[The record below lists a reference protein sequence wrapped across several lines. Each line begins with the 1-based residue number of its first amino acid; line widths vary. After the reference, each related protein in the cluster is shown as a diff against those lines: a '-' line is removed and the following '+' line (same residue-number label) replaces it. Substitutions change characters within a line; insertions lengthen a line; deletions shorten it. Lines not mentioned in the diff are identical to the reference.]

1 MYKKVLI
8 LGSGPIR
15 IGQAAEFDYSGSQAC
30 RALKE
35 EGCEVILLNSNPAT
49 IQTDVELADYVYIKP
64 LTVETVEQILQVH
77 SPDGV
82 IATLGGQTGLN
93 LCVECEERGIWQKYG
108 TKVLGTSVTSIREA
122 EGRQAFRELM
132 IKTEQPIIE
141 SVYVSSI
148 DEGVVFA
155 EETSFPLIIR
165 PDYTLGG
172 TGGGV
177 AYTMKELS
185 ERLEEGLRASPVH
198 RVLLERYL
206 EGWHEIEAEV
216 IRDEA
221 GNKICVCGMENID
234 PMGVHTGDS
243 VVVSPVLTLTD
254 DQWLRLKKAALDI
267 VESLEVEGA
276 CNVQFALS
284 PDGEEYAV
292 IEVNPRASRS
302 SALASKATG
311 YPIARIAA
319 KIALGKTLPEIPNPM
334 TGNGNAMVEPDLD
347 YIVLKLPRWPFDAFP
362 TANMEL
368 GTKMKATG
376 EVVAVG
382 KTLPQALLKA
392 FRSIDGRDQLFGDD
406 LKELANED
414 LWDHVTT
421 PTSQRIPAMFD
432 LLRKGF
438 SVSEIAQRS
447 AFVPYFIE
455 IMSHIVA
462 MEKKLRDEGLS
473 ILAEAKKLGFSDRV
487 IAALTKHS
495 IKEIREE
502 ENRQKINM
510 IYREIDGCATDE
522 PAESGYYF
530 GYYDQAEVQHKEASE
545 RTIAVLGSG
554 AIRIAQGVEFDYCCV
569 KAVEALR
576 RRGIRAV
583 MINNNPETVSTDY
596 DISDALYLEPLTE
609 EDVDHI
615 LSQEGAEG
623 ILASYGGQ
631 TSLRLGQILASQGAP
646 IIGTSF
652 NSINMAEDRGA
663 FAKLLRQLKIHYPEG
678 DAVTSLEEGI
688 ALIEK
693 LGFPLMVRPSFVI
706 GGVAMHVATRFEDCV
721 KILEMAFSAEPDQS
735 VMIDRFLP
743 GKEFEVDAVCDGKD
757 ILIPGIFEHLDP
769 AGIHSGDSISI
780 FPDIS
785 LNQRQRQEIVDITRK
800 LSEALDVHGL
810 LNIQFVLSSGT
821 LYVIEANPRASRTV
835 PIGSKLT
842 GIPLVDL
849 SVGVA
854 LGERLV
860 NSSWG
865 TGLYPYTGP
874 FGVKAPVFSTEKL
887 PGIDSRLGPQ
897 MQSTGES
904 LGVADTV
911 SDALFDALQGADL
924 SIPEKGRVL
933 FSVRDDVK
941 DRVYPVAS
949 MLSALGWDIDATPGT
964 ATLLKRWGLPVNPIK
979 KDDSLFEG
987 VRNGRWQLIVNIP
1000 GLFIEPL
1007 TDGAKIRKAA
1017 LDGSIVCLHS
1027 LETAAAVASAA
1038 IARKK

>member
-1 MYKKVLI
+1 
-8 LGSGPIR
+8 
-15 IGQAAEFDYSGSQAC
+15 
-30 RALKE
+30 
-35 EGCEVILLNSNPAT
+35 
-49 IQTDVELADYVYIKP
+49 
-64 LTVETVEQILQVH
+64 
-77 SPDGV
+77 
-82 IATLGGQTGLN
+82 
-93 LCVECEERGIWQKYG
+93 
-108 TKVLGTSVTSIREA
+108 
-122 EGRQAFRELM
+122 
-132 IKTEQPIIE
+132 
-141 SVYVSSI
+141 
-148 DEGVVFA
+148 
-155 EETSFPLIIR
+155 
-165 PDYTLGG
+165 
-172 TGGGV
+172 
-177 AYTMKELS
+177 
-185 ERLEEGLRASPVH
+185 
-198 RVLLERYL
+198 
-206 EGWHEIEAEV
+206 
-216 IRDEA
+216 
-221 GNKICVCGMENID
+221 
-234 PMGVHTGDS
+234 
-243 VVVSPVLTLTD
+243 
-254 DQWLRLKKAALDI
+254 
-267 VESLEVEGA
+267 
-276 CNVQFALS
+276 
-284 PDGEEYAV
+284 
-292 IEVNPRASRS
+292 
-302 SALASKATG
+302 
-311 YPIARIAA
+311 
-319 KIALGKTLPEIPNPM
+319 
-334 TGNGNAMVEPDLD
+334 
-347 YIVLKLPRWPFDAFP
+347 
-362 TANMEL
+362 
-368 GTKMKATG
+368 
-376 EVVAVG
+376 
-382 KTLPQALLKA
+382 
-392 FRSIDGRDQLFGDD
+392 
-406 LKELANED
+406 
-414 LWDHVTT
+414 
-421 PTSQRIPAMFD
+421 
-432 LLRKGF
+432 
-438 SVSEIAQRS
+438 
-447 AFVPYFIE
+447 
-455 IMSHIVA
+455 
-462 MEKKLRDEGLS
+462 
-473 ILAEAKKLGFSDRV
+473 
-487 IAALTKHS
+487 
-495 IKEIREE
+495 
-502 ENRQKINM
+502 
-510 IYREIDGCATDE
+510 
-522 PAESGYYF
+522 
-530 GYYDQAEVQHKEASE
+530 
-545 RTIAVLGSG
+545 
-554 AIRIAQGVEFDYCCV
+554 
-569 KAVEALR
+569 
-576 RRGIRAV
+576 
-583 MINNNPETVSTDY
+583 
-596 DISDALYLEPLTE
+596 
-609 EDVDHI
+609 
-615 LSQEGAEG
+615 
-623 ILASYGGQ
+623 
-631 TSLRLGQILASQGAP
+631 
-646 IIGTSF
+646 
-652 NSINMAEDRGA
+652 
-663 FAKLLRQLKIHYPEG
+663 
-678 DAVTSLEEGI
+678 LEEGI

-865 TGLYPYTGP
+865 TGLYLYTGP